1 MLENAC
7 MKDEP
12 PPKERASSVGS
23 LGALTALPGSTAA
36 APLAPKPG
44 VIDEVG
50 DES

>member
-12 PPKERASSVGS
+12 PPKEHISSIGSIAGSSV
-23 LGALTALPGSTAA
+23 AT
-36 APLAPKPG
+36 PLAPKPG
-44 VIDEVG
+44 VIDEVH

>member
-12 PPKERASSVGS
+12 LPKERVGS
-23 LGALTALPGSTAA
+23 MSSIAGSAIA
-36 APLAPKPG
+36 QLAPKPG
-44 VIDEVG
+44 VIDEVH